1 MDKQKTC
8 CFTGHRQIAAKDY
21 DRLYGEV
28 KKLIEKLNSENDVTV
43 FIAGGALGFDT
54 LAAKAV
60 LELKD
65 VLDISLILYLP
76 CESQT
81 HNWTK
86 SAKEEYSDI
95 LRRCDGFRYISLGYT
110 SGCMLKRNRAM
121 VDSSAFCIAYKKR
134 NYGGTAFTVNYACS
148 AGLTVINLK

>member
-76 CESQT
+76 
-81 HNWTK
+81 
-86 SAKEEYSDI
+86 AKA
-95 LRRCDGFRYISLGYT
+95 RRTTGRKAR
-110 SGCMLKRNRAM
+110 KRNIRIYCAA
-121 VDSSAFCIAYKKR
+121 V
-134 NYGGTAFTVNYACS
+134 TAFGISRWGTQAAVC
-148 AGLTVINLK
+148 